1 MLIYFISLNERSF
14 IFDYFGI
21 IENGS
26 KGFDEFLVQVSGR
39 KILSIFF
46 VGDYN
51 EKPFY
56 FLMDRIVVGSC
67 L

>member
-1 MLIYFISLNERSF
+1 MLINFIALNDHSF
-14 IFDYFGI
+14 IFHYFGI
-21 IENGS
+21 LENGS
-26 KGFDEFLVQVSGR
+26 EGFDEFLVQFSGR

-56 FLMDRIVVGSC
+56 FLMYRIVVGSC